1 MLRFATRT
9 GPVVA
14 GGAAAAGGGNDDRAD
29 GVGDQPADPAFRQ
42 RRQDPPRILPQSVS
56 DVVDVLAI
64 GEPIGL
70 ESLRRITDAEAVEEA
85 ETRGLINLNKVDGRV
100 EVRVAHPLYGEVRRK
115 RSPSTRIR
123 RLRGLVAAELAAS
136 EDRDDVRVV
145 VRRAALSLDS
155 DLEPDAGLLVSAAR
169 GAVWL
174 RDLALADRLADA
186 AVRAGGGPESS
197 FIRAYVLSS
206 LSRGEEADAVLAN
219 VVASDLTDI
228 DRARLLFLT
237 AANRFFTLADPGGA
251 KMLID
256 GATFAKASRAQ
267 MLVDA
272 FRTVYWA
279 AMGKPGAAR
288 QASANFTWDELEDL
302 IAARMTS
309 WALTIAAGDAGRP
322 DEATV
327 AADSGYPVAMR
338 SYFIVIGDAH
348 VGALLLSGQIGQAE
362 KVAEFLNGRAGDAR
376 CGPN

>member
-1 MLRFATRT
+1 M
-9 GPVVA
+9 
-14 GGAAAAGGGNDDRAD
+14 
-29 GVGDQPADPAFRQ
+29 
-42 RRQDPPRILPQSVS
+42 
-56 DVVDVLAI
+56 DVLAI

-256 GATFAKASRAQ
+256 GATFATASRAQ

-272 FRTVYWA
+272 FAPCT
-279 AMGKPGAAR
+279 
-288 QASANFTWDELEDL
+288 
-302 IAARMTS
+302 
-309 WALTIAAGDAGRP
+309 GRP
-322 DEATV
+322 WE
-327 AADSGYPVAMR
+327 S
-338 SYFIVIGDAH
+338 
-348 VGALLLSGQIGQAE
+348 
-362 KVAEFLNGRAGDAR
+362 RARHGKR
-376 CGPN
+376 PPTSRGMSWRISSPPG